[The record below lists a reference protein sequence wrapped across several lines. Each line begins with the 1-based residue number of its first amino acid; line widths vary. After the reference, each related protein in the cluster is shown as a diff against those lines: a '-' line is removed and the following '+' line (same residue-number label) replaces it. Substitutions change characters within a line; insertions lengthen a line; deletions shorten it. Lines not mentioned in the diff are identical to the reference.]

1 MPHGHEGEGNVARER
16 ACDHER
22 EGRRGKLSGLP
33 EEEEVRRRGD
43 EHIAEEQEEP
53 LPPATEVA
61 KADVIGHASDESKNR
76 TSGVQREG
84 LGRDPPMT
92 VGIDSVLTLFPRRLW
107 PVRVPAVTQCHGGCH
122 ITGARYRYPNAFSRR
137 MTSRS
142 SSSE

>member
-1 MPHGHEGEGNVARER
+1 T
-16 ACDHER
+16 
-22 EGRRGKLSGLP
+22 

-76 TSGVQREG
+76 TREVQREG

-107 PVRVPAVTQCHGGCH
+107 SVRVPAVTEL
-122 ITGARYRYPNAFSRR
+122 SRWMPR
-137 MTSRS
+137 DPLWLQVPERLQP
-142 SSSE
+142 